1 MHVLILSQIFPP
13 DMGGSATR
21 AYNVAK
27 GLVLNRVKV
36 TVVAGFPPYPTGNVP
51 KHPGEKFLEQR
62 EGREA

>member
-36 TVVAGFPPYPTGNVP
+36 TVVAGFFHYPTGTLSY
-51 KHPGEKFLEQR
+51 E
-62 EGREA
+62 